1 MQLDSCA
8 SSLAENER
16 LASEFTNLGDVGCAM
31 AGKTLG
37 GRYSIIKQ
45 LKEGGFGNVFLAE
58 DQHRPGNPPCLV
70 KQLKPDVIGPAVIR
84 MFEQEA
90 DVLGRLGSHDQIPSL
105 LAHFEQDDCFYLVQE
120 FIDGHELK
128 REILS
133 GKPLSESFVISFLQ
147 EMLDILTFVHQQ
159 GVIHRDI
166 KPSNILRRR
175 QDWKL
180 VLIDFGAVKQI
191 GHRLTPTHH
200 SYSVIVGSA
209 GYMPNEQLAGKPRYC
224 SDIYA
229 LGMIAIQALTG
240 TYPRELPEDVMTSEI
255 CWRDRAQVS
264 PQLADILD
272 RMVKYDFRDRYP
284 TVEDVLADFQSAQF
298 EVTQPVVMVLP
309 ESDADVPEHS
319 SMQTLPILLKHA
331 TDDLL
336 LRDRPSPESLPP
348 IPSAAAPSPM
358 ADSPTR
364 PADEITA
371 WVEKQEVQSVV
382 QAAIHAVDQ
391 IFARTQQ
398 PHGATA
404 SDLQQ
409 DGGSHDDAPSDSPSL
424 LCCDRLESLLAAG
437 QWRDADE
444 ETLDLVLTGCRRQF
458 DRWMSV
464 TDIHSFPC
472 ETLHQIDRLWA
483 HYSQGQFGLSL
494 QTQIWQEVEAV
505 YEVLCDR
512 VGWRENGTWKRYS
525 HLTFDLSAPLGHLP
539 GIFRWRVLDIGDA
552 DDDACSMGVPYGWG
566 GILAISA
573 IAERLDQCQ
582 ECIDPVS

>member
-8 SSLAENER
+8 SSLTENER
-16 LASEFTNLGDVGCAM
+16 LDPEFINLGDVGCAM

-70 KQLKPDVIGPAVIR
+70 KQLKPEVIGPAVIR

-105 LAHFEQDDCFYLVQE
+105 LAHFEQDNCFYLVQE

-128 REILS
+128 REMLS
-133 GKPLSESFVISFLQ
+133 GKPLSESFVINFLQ
-147 EMLDILTFVHQQ
+147 EMLDILAFVHQQ

-191 GHRLTPTHH
+191 GHPIAASHH
-200 SYSVIVGSA
+200 TYSVIVGSA

-272 RMVKYDFRDRYP
+272 RMVRYDFRDRYP
-284 TVEDVLADFQSAQF
+284 TVNDVLQDFQAAQF

-309 ESDADVPEHS
+309 EGEADVPEQS
-319 SMQTLPILLKHA
+319 SMQTLPILVQHA
-331 TDDLL
+331 TDEVLFPD
-336 LRDRPSPESLPP
+336 LPP
-348 IPSAAAPSPM
+348 LEATPPVPAP
-358 ADSPTR
+358 TVR
-364 PADEITA
+364 PADEITE
-371 WVEKQEVQSVV
+371 WVEKHGVQSVV

-391 IFARTQQ
+391 AFNIASHHRTE
-398 PHGATA
+398 
-404 SDLQQ
+404 S
-409 DGGSHDDAPSDSPSL
+409 SISDDAASRSQVL
-424 LCCDRLESLLAAG
+424 LSCDRLETLLAAE

-444 ETLDLVLTGCRRQF
+444 ETLTLLLQGCHRQF

-464 TDIHSFPC
+464 ADIHGLPC
-472 ETLHQIDRLWA
+472 QTLHQIDRLWA
-483 HYSQGQFGLSL
+483 KYSHGQFGLSL
-494 QTQIWQEVEAV
+494 QTQIWQEVGQV
-505 YEVLCDR
+505 YEDLCDR
-512 VGWRENGTWKRYS
+512 VSWRENGTWKRYS

-552 DDDACSMGVPYGWG
+552 DDDASSMGVPYGWG

-573 IAERLDQCQ
+573 IAERLAQCR
-582 ECIDPVS
+582 ECPAPADSCNSRLAD